1 MTSERESAVPPIDQ
15 LLRRVGVAAAAGV
28 PGELPHNRR
37 LTPGVWRVRL
47 DDGRSAVLKYL
58 RADRDRGETDWDA
71 HWTVDDQDPRRWNY
85 WAREPLAYQHHLTDI
100 YADAGLHAPDCIGV
114 DVGER
119 DAVLLLEWIDGQ
131 PGEAW
136 AVSSCRPAAEA
147 LGRAH
152 APFLLG
158 EPMPSYPWL
167 SRSFLH
173 QYSSEKPV
181 QWGLLDADEAW
192 QRPIVRELFPPE
204 LRDGVLFVHANRER
218 LCRISE
224 ALPITLCHLDVWP
237 KNLLRQTDDQI
248 VLIDWAFIGI
258 GSLGEDAGNLV
269 PDACFD
275 HFIPADQL
283 PDLERVIF
291 DGLPSRP
298 DISRLERRPPAGSA
312 GHVGL
317 LGQVRLAR
325 TPHPRPGAA
334 GPAIPLRRRRRNRRL
349 LQVSRTQPGS
359 PLHHRVGPQGGKA
372 RRTTRSL
379 GRSTLPRRCLPT
391 HIDTRCW

>member
-291 DGLPSRP
+291 DGYLHG
-298 DISRLERRPPAGSA
+298 LTSA
-312 GHVGL
+312 GWNEDPRLVQLGMWASSVKYDWLAPLTLAQVQQDRQYRYGGGGGIDASYKFRERSRAL
-317 LGQVRLAR
+317 LFTTEWARKAVRLAE
-325 TPHPRPGAA
+325 
-334 GPAIPLRRRRRNRRL
+334 
-349 LQVSRTQPGS
+349 Q
-359 PLHHRVGPQGGKA
+359 
-372 RRTTRSL
+372 L
-379 GRSTLPRRCLPT
+379 GL
-391 HIDTRCW
+391 